1 MNSLQ
6 LLFVKLI
13 KAGNY
18 ATPASAKLYQTAM
31 SFLGKDASP
40 KNLAPNEVACAE
52 SVNDVVFAA
61 FLENVGGG
69 LSTASMYQALQS
81 NTKFAEVSSPLKG
94 DIVISPTG
102 TGNGQLSNGH
112 VGIVGDNNQI
122 MSNNS
127 ENGIWDIHYTVA
139 SWRAR
144 YVSFGAMPMKYYRRM
159 FM

>member
-1 MNSLQ
+1 MNPAQ
-6 LLFVKLI
+6 RLFVSII
-13 KAGNY
+13 KAGNFG
-18 ATPASAKLYQTAM
+18 TPAGQTLFQTAL

-40 KNLAPNEVACAE
+40 KDIANDDVACAE

-61 FLENVGGG
+61 FLENAGGG
-69 LSTASMYQALQS
+69 LSTALMFKALQT
-81 NTKFAEVSSPLKG
+81 NTKFAEVSKPIKG

-102 TGNGQLSNGH
+102 YGNGSLLNGH

-127 ENGIWDIHYTVA
+127 ANGLWDIHYTLA

-144 YVSFGAMPMKYYRRM
+144 YV
-159 FM
+159 